1 MAINFRGK
9 ADQLNKKSDN
19 RNASGFQE
27 KSAPGPRQG
36 VGGRVHL
43 KQAEAMFAKRR
54 SPAKI
59 NKNFYGG
66 EAYFQ
71 DGYDGDMANPITN
84 KSKSP
89 AKKKAFKPHKMY
101 GKGGEVEVAKT
112 KDDHLELKE
121 KGYGHSPA
129 KINMALIDGEKD
141 VLASKQSLDY
151 AAEVKKGFGDQKP
164 PAQTANLSGDKS
176 KEESDPFAKFTGKK
190 FDTEIKIPDLSEFKL
205 T

>member
-9 ADQLNKKSDN
+9 ANELNKISDN

-43 KQAEAMFAKRR
+43 KEAEAMFAKRR
-54 SPAKI
+54 SPAKLS
-59 NKNFYGG
+59 KNFYGG

-71 DGYDGDMANPITN
+71 DGYNGDMANPITT
-84 KSKSP
+84 KSK
-89 AKKKAFKPHKMY
+89 
-101 GKGGEVEVAKT
+101 
-112 KDDHLELKE
+112 
-121 KGYGHSPA
+121 SPA
-129 KINMALIDGEKD
+129 KINMALIEGEKD
-141 VLASKQSLDY
+141 VLASKKGVDY
-151 AAEVKKGFGDQKP
+151 AAEVEKGFGDQKP
-164 PAQTANLSGDKS
+164 PAKTANLSNDAS
-176 KEESDPFAKFTGKK
+176 KEDDNPFASFTGKK